1 MNADTHDKAIDPRP
15 LRRDDNPAPEN
26 AELAELFRRV
36 KPRGPLHELA
46 VQRIRRGLEQRI
58 GPVASRRQRWT
69 RTVLAVA
76 ASLFL
81 IETFAALAISAWPA
95 WRHSVMRTSQAAPP
109 SILPAIPTEL
119 AESHQI
125 PDDNPSPVSA
135 PSEGATVPSV
145 APSGRTHRMQEETKR
160 VRASSGAAVADR
172 AIDDAE
178 VTAYLGA
185 LAELN
190 VRNDPAKAL
199 SMLEAYRSQHP
210 KGLFRDEVTVAEIRA
225 HMALGRER
233 EALALLDGM
242 QTRAFDGL
250 PQADE
255 LALLRVE
262 LLGRANRCS
271 EALALLIPDLQSTL
285 PAAQREQLLFERG
298 ACDAQLGNLESSQQ
312 DLRDYLRQFPH
323 GRFEA
328 ELRQRIARAVP
339 ASE

>member
-1 MNADTHDKAIDPRP
+1 MNADTRDKAIEPRP

-26 AELAELFRRV
+26 AELADLFRRV

-58 GPVASRRQRWT
+58 GPTASRRQRWT

-81 IETFAALAISAWPA
+81 IETFAALAISAWPSS
-95 WRHSVMRTSQAAPP
+95 RRSLMRTLQGPP
-109 SILPAIPTEL
+109 PALPSSEPSAL
-119 AESHQI
+119 AERGQI
-125 PDDNPSPVSA
+125 PDDNPAPAAMPSA
-135 PSEGATVPSV
+135 PSTLPSV
-145 APSGRTHRMQEETKR
+145 ATPGRPRRMQEEQKR
-160 VRASSGAAVADR
+160 VRAPSEAIVADR
-172 AIDDAE
+172 TIDDAE

-210 KGLFRDEVTVAEIRA
+210 QGLFRDEVTVAEVRA
-225 HMALGRER
+225 DMALGRER

-242 QTRAFDGL
+242 QTGGFAGL

-262 LLGRANRCS
+262 LLGRANRCP
-271 EALALLIPDLQSTL
+271 EALSLLVPDLQASL

-298 ACDAQLGNLESSQQ
+298 ACDAELGNLESSQQ
-312 DLRDYLRQFPH
+312 DLRDYVRQFPH
-323 GRFEA
+323 GRFEV
-328 ELRQRIARAVP
+328 ELRQRIARAIP

>member
-1 MNADTHDKAIDPRP
+1 MNADTRDKAMEPRP
-15 LRRDDNPAPEN
+15 LRRDDNPSPEN

-58 GPVASRRQRWT
+58 GPTASRRQRWT
-69 RTVLAVA
+69 RTVLAIA

-95 WRHSVMRTSQAAPP
+95 SRHSLMRTLQGPPPAPPRPEPSALPERGLVPNDKPLPAAAPSTLP
-109 SILPAIPTEL
+109 SAAAPARPRRMPE
-119 AESHQI
+119 EQKH
-125 PDDNPSPVSA
+125 VR
-135 PSEGATVPSV
+135 
-145 APSGRTHRMQEETKR
+145 APSGTGVAHRT
-160 VRASSGAAVADR
+160 
-172 AIDDAE
+172 IDDAE
-178 VTAYLGA
+178 VSAYLGA

-190 VRNDPAKAL
+190 VRNDPARAL

-210 KGLFRDEVTVAEIRA
+210 EGLFRDEVTVAEVRA
-225 HMALGRER
+225 DMALGREH
-233 EALALLDGM
+233 EALTLLDGM
-242 QTRAFDGL
+242 QTRAFAGL

-262 LLGRANRCS
+262 LLGRANRCV
-271 EALALLIPDLQSTL
+271 EALSLLVPDLQSSL
-285 PAAQREQLLFERG
+285 AAPQREQLLFERG

-328 ELRQRIARAVP
+328 ELRQRIARAIP
-339 ASE
+339 AAE